1 MKYQLTVLSILH
13 YHLSRHAN
21 TYLSFFDRFT
31 LYKQNTVR
39 TGSLG
44 YYTCVYHDI
53 LLFAGDPYLYV
64 HLIREAIKKR
74 GEGLKLY
81 NPLNP

>member
-53 LLFAGDPYLYV
+53 LLVCGRSVSLCSSLKGS
-64 HLIREAIKKR
+64 HKKK
-74 GEGLKLY
+74 GGGVKTL
-81 NPLNP
+81 